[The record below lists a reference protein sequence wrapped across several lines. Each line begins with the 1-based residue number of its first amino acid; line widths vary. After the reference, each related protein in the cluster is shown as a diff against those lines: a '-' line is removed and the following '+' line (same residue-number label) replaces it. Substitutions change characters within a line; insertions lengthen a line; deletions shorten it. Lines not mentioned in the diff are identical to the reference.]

1 MKTIA
6 MPEIERLYHER
17 DPKGHW
23 FDEASVRFFRTHLP
37 ARGLQA
43 ANGVVVFVTS
53 EIDVDNHRR
62 YNVRRMDARGHIDTV
77 GDYCHIDTHAQAV
90 REAAKVAQLEEL
102 Q

>member
-1 MKTIA
+1 M
-6 MPEIERLYHER
+6 
-17 DPKGHW
+17 
-23 FDEASVRFFRTHLP
+23 RFFRTHLP